1 MPRDTHDFNL
11 STHNITLYSKGA
23 MNYTA
28 DMHTSTV
35 FLKESDFAEHTSD
48 NDGGY
53 TLDGGI
59 TVILDKLV
67 PASNPAGGMH
77 NDERGAVDGASL
89 SAFQFKTTSGGLY
102 TEAVTLTPEE
112 ASFFGVPTLY
122 AKGNYNGGLIY
133 SQGIYCGWFGSPP
146 TQEVSGDF
154 CSINE
159 GQEDAQTT
167 PTAYLLLDTPVA
179 TRFTGLNRRKCADL
193 TDLRDAIVEAVRA
206 VDSSYISTL
215 TYTTEKTAK
224 ELSDLTSHMAETEMS
239 QAMAYGTFYDFF
251 DDTFFTWDEIDCIAL
266 GFSAPTAVRE
276 AAYHAV
282 LGYIMDNWEDEALT
296 PNYYDYNYRKGD
308 EWQYTAELDKSTKR
322 VTFTLN
328 KLTSGINMDG
338 VGAADAFT
346 STAVTLKATHRVYIE
361 NDGNKRMLAT
371 INEDNNPATATKKAS
386 LYELVSNTEAY
397 KSYAKNTDSTDYTAV
412 EFINHLYVESE
423 IELTVNGTQTKYTYI
438 SGLSGQ
444 NATPISYAYAVP
456 IDDSDTFSGDNV
468 LLNNSGHCGNNF
480 EFRSALYAAK
490 DLVSGDNKESI
501 QELINAMNAI
511 AAHSADGATFAKET
525 LTINYNGTEGK
536 APEDDTA
543 SLDVGCGGV
552 MYRLGGLLD
561 ITNLNRQLWA
571 GANVDWNNL
580 LCLFDNPLDAIYS
593 LMSFPCDFEHS
604 QSAEDVYVGNMLL
617 ANTSEMTAY
626 RVTTR
631 HAKIEFDFY
640 PHGYYENFLDYAPY
654 TGIQLHVP
662 YYGLVDLPVD
672 KVLDHDCKLIYYV
685 DCNTGMA
692 RVQVKVYWKNSSTGS
707 TKTGRSVV
715 WESDV
720 KISVDI
726 PLNSTNFN
734 EKIAAMITGAG
745 ATAMTG
751 IGSLIPNTTMTIGN
765 TAANAVSCLQNAVNF
780 NNNTSKSGSFGSSTS
795 MLADRSV
802 YLIYS
807 RPIWSNNAQFNHDF
821 GRKLNDRRSLGSVSG
836 FTKTYNVDTSSIPA
850 TKAEQDM
857 IKSYLDS
864 GVYL

>member
-1 MPRDTHDFNL
+1 MPRETHDFNL
-11 STHNITLYSKGA
+11 STHNITLYGKTA
-23 MNYTA
+23 INFTA
-28 DMHTSTV
+28 DQHNPMDI
-35 FLKESDFAEHTSD
+35 FLKEENFQEVTGDL
-48 NDGGY
+48 DGGW

-67 PASNPAGGMH
+67 TAANPAGGMH
-77 NDERGAVDGASL
+77 NADRWAVDGAAL
-89 SAFQFKTTSGGLY
+89 SGFQFKTTQGGSY
-102 TEAVTLTPEE
+102 TDALNLTPDE
-112 ASFFGVPTLY
+112 AAFFGVPTLY
-122 AKGNYNGGLIY
+122 AKGNFNAGLIY
-133 SQGIYCGWFGSPP
+133 SNGIYLGFDQSPY
-146 TQEVSGDF
+146 TTEISGDF
-154 CSINE
+154 WEVNE
-159 GQEDAQTT
+159 GQEDGDIT
-167 PTAYLLLDTPVA
+167 PTAYLLMDIPVA
-179 TRFTGLNRRKCADL
+179 NRFTGLNRRKCADL
-193 TDLRDAIVEAVRA
+193 SALRDAIVEAVRA
-206 VDSSYISTL
+206 VDSSYIKSL
-215 TYTTEKTAK
+215 TYSDNRTAK
-224 ELSDLTSHMAETEMS
+224 ELADLTKKWVDEEYSQTGAYNSLGEMFG
-239 QAMAYGTFYDFF
+239 AYT
-251 DDTFFTWDEIDCIAL
+251 DTNWEQLECIDL
-266 GFSAPTAVRE
+266 GFATPTAVRE

-282 LGYIMDNWEDEALT
+282 LGYIMDNWEAEELT

-308 EWQYTAELDKSTKR
+308 QWTYTAELDKSTKR
-322 VTFTLN
+322 VTFTMN
-328 KLTSGINMDG
+328 KRTSGINMDG
-338 VGAADAFT
+338 VGAAEAFDNGT
-346 STAVTLKATHRVYIE
+346 VSLKATHRVYIE

-371 INEDNNPATATKKAS
+371 INENNEPAEATKKAS

-397 KSYAKNTDSTDYTAV
+397 KKYAKNTDSTDYDPV

-423 IELTVNGTQTKYTYI
+423 IELTVSGTTTKYTYI
-438 SGLSGQ
+438 SGMVGQ
-444 NATPISYAYAVP
+444 NATPLAYAYAVP
-456 IDDSDTFSGDNV
+456 IDTSDTFAGDNI

-480 EFRSALYAAK
+480 EFRQALYTAL
-490 DLVSGDNKESI
+490 DLVNGDNKTSI

-511 AAHSADGATFAKET
+511 AAHSVDGATFAKES
-525 LTINYNGTEGK
+525 LTINYNGQEGK

-561 ITNLNRQLWA
+561 VTNLNRQLWA

-593 LMSFPCDFEHS
+593 LMSFPCDFDHS
-604 QSAEDVYVGNMLL
+604 ATAEDVYVGNMLL

-654 TGIQLHVP
+654 TGVQLHVP

-672 KVLDHDCKLIYYV
+672 KVLDHECKLIYYV

-692 RVQVKVYWKNSSTGS
+692 RAQVKVFWNNSSTGS
-707 TKTGRSVV
+707 VKTGRAVV
-715 WESDV
+715 WESDI
-720 KISVDI
+720 KIGVDI
-726 PLNSTNFN
+726 PLSSTNFN
-734 EKIAAMITGAG
+734 AKLVGMLEGIGTTALTAGLALAPG
-745 ATAMTG
+745 ATTVGHVAGT
-751 IGSLIPNTTMTIGN
+751 
-765 TAANAVSCLQNAVNF
+765 AVSCLQNAMAE
-780 NNNTSKSGSFGSSTS
+780 NNISKSGSFTGNTS

-802 YLIYS
+802 YLVYS

-836 FTKTYNVDTSSIPA
+836 FTKTYNVDTSTIPA

>member
-1 MPRDTHDFNL
+1 MPRETHDFNL
-11 STHNITLYSKGA
+11 STHNITLYGKCA
-23 MNYTA
+23 INFTA
-28 DMHTSTV
+28 DQHSSNI
-35 FLKESDFAEHTSD
+35 FLKEEYFQEATGDL
-48 NDGGY
+48 DGGL

-67 PASNPAGGMH
+67 PPANPNGGMH
-77 NDERGAVDGASL
+77 NAQRGAVDGAAL
-89 SAFQFKTTSGGLY
+89 SAFQFKTTPGGMY
-102 TEAVTLTPEE
+102 TDALTLTPDE

-122 AKGNYNGGLIY
+122 GKGSNFNAGLIY
-133 SQGIYCGWFGSPP
+133 SQGLYFDPHDMESNEI
-146 TQEVSGDF
+146 SGDF
-154 CSINE
+154 WEVNE
-159 GQEDAQTT
+159 GREDEQTI
-167 PTAYLLLDTPVA
+167 PTAYLLMDIPVA
-179 TRFTGLNRRKCADL
+179 NRFTGLNRRKCADL
-193 TDLRDAIVEAVRA
+193 SPLREAIVDAVA
-206 VDSSYISTL
+206 DVDSSYIKRIM
-215 TYTTEKTAK
+215 YTTEKTSK
-224 ELSDLTSHMAETEMS
+224 ELSDLTARMAANEYE
-239 QAMAYGTFYDFF
+239 QYIAFGTFNTFFGIDFF
-251 DDTFFTWDEIDCIAL
+251 WDDMRCIDI
-266 GFSAPTAVRE
+266 FSAPTAVRE

-282 LGYIMDNWEDEALT
+282 LGYIMDNWEAEELT

-308 EWQYTAELDKSTKR
+308 QWDYTATLDKSTKR
-322 VTFTLN
+322 VTFTIN
-328 KLTSGINMDG
+328 KRTSGINMDG
-338 VGAADAFT
+338 AGAADAFT
-346 STAVTLKATHRVYIE
+346 TDAVSLQATHRIYIE

-371 INEDNNPATATKKAS
+371 IKENNEPAEATKKAP
-386 LYELVSNTEAY
+386 LYDVVSNTEAY
-397 KSYAKNTDSTDYTAV
+397 KNYAKNKDSADYNPV
-412 EFINHLYVESE
+412 EFINQLYVESE
-423 IELTVNGTQTKYTYI
+423 IELTVSGTTTKYVYV
-438 SGLSGQ
+438 SGLTGQ

-480 EFRSALYAAK
+480 EFRSALYTAR
-490 DLVSGDNKESI
+490 DLVSGDNKTSI
-501 QELINAMNAI
+501 DELINAMNAI
-511 AAHSADGATFAKET
+511 AAHSVDGATFAKET
-525 LTINYNGTEGK
+525 LTINYNGSESQ

-593 LMSFPCDFEHS
+593 LMSFPCDFDHS

-707 TKTGRSVV
+707 TKTGRAVV
-715 WESDV
+715 WESDI
-720 KISVDI
+720 KIGVDI
-726 PLNSTNFN
+726 PLSSTNFN
-734 EKIAAMITGAG
+734 AKLVGMLESIG
-745 ATAMTG
+745 ATALTAG
-751 IGSLIPNTTMTIGN
+751 LALSPGATTVGN
-765 TAANAVSCLQNAVNF
+765 VAANAVSCLQNAMAE
-780 NNNTSKSGSFGSSTS
+780 NNISKSGSFTGNTS

-821 GRKLNDRRSLGSVSG
+821 GRKLNDRRSLGSVQG

-857 IKSYLDS
+857 IKTYLDS

>member
-1 MPRDTHDFNL
+1 MARDTHDFNL
-11 STHNITLYSKGA
+11 STHNITLYGKYA
-23 MNYTA
+23 NNFLA
-28 DMHTSTV
+28 DQHNPTDI
-35 FLKESDFAEHTSD
+35 FLKEEYFAEASND
-48 NDGGY
+48 LDGGL

-67 PASNPAGGMH
+67 PAASPGGGKY
-77 NDERGAVDGASL
+77 NGLRWAVDGASL
-89 SAFQFKTTSGGLY
+89 SAYQFKTTPGGSY
-102 TEAVTLTPEE
+102 TDAITLTPDE
-112 ASFFGVPTLY
+112 AAFFGVPTLY
-122 AKGNYNGGLIY
+122 GKGIYNGGLRY
-133 SQGIYCGWFGSPP
+133 SNGIYLGFDQPNY
-146 TQEVSGDF
+146 TTDIAGDF
-154 CSINE
+154 WEVNE
-159 GQEDAQTT
+159 GQEDEDIA
-167 PTAYLLLDTPVA
+167 PTAYLLMDIPVA
-179 TRFTGLNRRKCADL
+179 NRFTGLNKRKCADL
-193 TDLRDAIVEAVRA
+193 SALREAIVEAVRA
-206 VDSSYISTL
+206 VDTTFISDL
-215 TYTTEKTAK
+215 SYTTDRTAK
-224 ELSDLTSHMAETEMS
+224 ELADLTASWVASEASET
-239 QAMAYGTFYDFF
+239 AAYNQTFDFF
-251 DDTFFTWDEIDCIAL
+251 AGATWDNIDSLTTNFYTA
-266 GFSAPTAVRE
+266 APQAVKE

-296 PNYYDYNYRKGD
+296 PNYYDYNWRKGD
-308 EWQYTAELDKSTKR
+308 QWTYTAELDKSTKR
-322 VTFTLN
+322 VTFTMN

-338 VGAADAFT
+338 VCAADAFT
-346 STAVTLKATHRVYIE
+346 SPSVTLKATHRVYIE

-397 KSYAKNTDSTDYTAV
+397 KKYAKNTDDTDYNPV
-412 EFINHLYVESE
+412 EFINHLFVESE
-423 IELTVNGTQTKYTYI
+423 IELNVNGTTTKYIYI

-444 NATPISYAYAVP
+444 NATTIAYAYAVP
-456 IDDSDTFSGDNV
+456 IDDSDSFAGDNI
-468 LLNNSGHCGNNF
+468 LTNNSGHCGNNF
-480 EFRSALYAAK
+480 EFRSALYTAK

-511 AAHSADGATFAKET
+511 AAHSVDGATFAKET
-525 LTINYNGTEGK
+525 LTINYNGQEGK

-707 TKTGRSVV
+707 TKTGRAVV
-715 WESDV
+715 WESDI
-720 KISVDI
+720 KIGVDI
-726 PLNSTNFN
+726 PLSSTNFN
-734 EKIAAMITGAG
+734 AKLVGMLESIG
-745 ATAMTG
+745 ATALTAG
-751 IGSLIPNTTMTIGN
+751 LALAPGATTVGN
-765 TAANAVSCLQNAVNF
+765 VAANAVSCLQNAMAE
-780 NNNTSKSGSFGSSTS
+780 NNISKSGSFTGNTS

-821 GRKLNDRRSLGSVSG
+821 GRKLNARRSLGSVSG

-857 IKSYLDS
+857 IKSYLDN

>member
-1 MPRDTHDFNL
+1 MARDTHDFNL
-11 STHNITLYSKGA
+11 STHNITLYSKVA
-23 MNYTA
+23 INFIA
-28 DMHTSTV
+28 DQHNPTDI
-35 FLKESDFAEHTSD
+35 FLKEENFQDFTND
-48 NDGGY
+48 LDGGY

-67 PASNPAGGMH
+67 PAANPNGGMH
-77 NDERGAVDGASL
+77 NADRWAVDGASL
-89 SAFQFKTTSGGLY
+89 SAFQFKTTSGGMY
-102 TEAVTLTPEE
+102 TDALTLTPDE

-122 AKGNYNGGLIY
+122 AKGSYNAGLIY
-133 SQGIYCGWFGSPP
+133 TQGIYLGFDQAPY
-146 TQEVSGDF
+146 TTEISGDF
-154 CSINE
+154 TMANE
-159 GQEDAQTT
+159 GREDEEIT
-167 PTAYLLLDTPVA
+167 PTAYLLMDIPVA
-179 TRFTGLNRRKCADL
+179 DRFTGLNKRKCADL
-193 TDLRDAIVEAVRA
+193 SALRDAIVEAVRDA
-206 VDSSYISTL
+206 DYNYIKSL
-215 TYTTEKTAK
+215 TYATNRTSTELTA
-224 ELSDLTSHMAETEMS
+224 LTKKWVDEEYSQTGAYNSAAEML
-239 QAMAYGTFYDFF
+239 AAYT
-251 DDTFFTWDEIDCIAL
+251 DTDWEGIDCIDI
-266 GFSAPTAVRE
+266 FSAPTAVRE

-296 PNYYDYNYRKGD
+296 PNYYDYNWRKGD
-308 EWQYTAELDKSTKR
+308 QWTYTAEVDKSTKR
-322 VTFTLN
+322 VTFTMN

-338 VGAADAFT
+338 VGAAEVFT
-346 STAVTLKATHRVYIE
+346 SDAVSLKATHRIYIE

-371 INEDNNPATATKKAS
+371 INEDNNPATAAAKAS
-386 LYELVSNTEAY
+386 LYELVSNAEAY
-397 KSYAKNTDSTDYTAV
+397 KKYAKNTDDTDYDPV

-423 IELTVNGTQTKYTYI
+423 IELTVNGTTTKYIYI

-444 NATPISYAYAVP
+444 NATTIAYAYAVP
-456 IDDSDTFSGDNV
+456 IDDSDSFAGDNI
-468 LLNNSGHCGNNF
+468 LTNNSGHCGNNF
-480 EFRSALYAAK
+480 EFRSALYTAK
-490 DLVSGDNKESI
+490 ELVSGDNKESI

-511 AAHSADGATFAKET
+511 AAHSVDGATFAKES
-525 LTINYNGTEGK
+525 LTINYNGQEGK
-536 APEDDTA
+536 APEDDTT

-593 LMSFPCDFEHS
+593 LMSFPCDFDHS
-604 QSAEDVYVGNMLL
+604 ATAEDVYVGNMLL
-617 ANTSEMTAY
+617 ADTSEITAY

-707 TKTGRSVV
+707 TKTGRAVV
-715 WESDV
+715 WESDI
-720 KISVDI
+720 KIGVDI
-726 PLNSTNFN
+726 PLSSTNFN
-734 EKIAAMITGAG
+734 AKLVGMLESIG
-745 ATAMTG
+745 ATALTAG
-751 IGSLIPNTTMTIGN
+751 LALAPGATTVGN
-765 TAANAVSCLQNAVNF
+765 VAANAVSCLQNATAE
-780 NNNTSKSGSFGSSTS
+780 NNISKSGSFTGNTS

-857 IKSYLDS
+857 IKSYLDN